1 MRAPVIALAAAL
13 AVAGCHKAANTSDGA
28 AAASAAPVTQSGLSV
43 SDGRLVL
50 PAVAGNP
57 AAAYFTLANDG
68 HGSRALDAV
77 TIAGAES
84 AEMHQT
90 QGGSMAKV
98 DRLES
103 DPGTRIAFAPGG
115 LHVMAF
121 KLRPGLKP
129 GDKVE
134 MTLNFDAGDK
144 LSVPLTVAAP
154 GADPMG
160 DMH

>member
-1 MRAPVIALAAAL
+1 MRALALTLAATL
-13 AVAGCHKAANTSDGA
+13 TLAGCGKGADGPA
-28 AAASAAPVTQSGLSV
+28 GSASASVASEDKTGLSL

-57 AAAYFTLANDG
+57 AAAYFTLASDG
-68 HGSRALDAV
+68 HGSRALVMVAID
-77 TIAGAES
+77 GAES

-103 DPGTRIAFAPGG
+103 DPGTRIVFAPGG

-121 KLRPGLKP
+121 KLKPGLKP

-134 MTLNFDAGDK
+134 MTLSFDGGDK
-144 LSVPLTVAAP
+144 LSGPLTVAAP
-154 GADPMG
+154 GGDAMG